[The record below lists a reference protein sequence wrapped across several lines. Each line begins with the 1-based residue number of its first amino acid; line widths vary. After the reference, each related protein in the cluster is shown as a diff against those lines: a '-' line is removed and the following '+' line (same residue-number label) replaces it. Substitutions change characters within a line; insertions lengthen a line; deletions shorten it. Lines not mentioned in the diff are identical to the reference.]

1 MIKEQVEIGVS
12 VCETSLQS
20 IHLGQGIT
28 AKYYMLENCLL
39 LGNYAYGMGLDR
51 QELNHVGFL
60 RSLNF
65 MVNVMGAIKGFSKR
79 CTHFRFMV

>member
-1 MIKEQVEIGVS
+1 M
-12 VCETSLQS
+12 
-20 IHLGQGIT
+20 
-28 AKYYMLENCLL
+28 L

-65 MVNVMGAIKGFSKR
+65 MVNVMGAIKGFYKR
-79 CTHFRFMV
+79 CTHFRFMVIERLHQ